1 MSTPSL
7 LNIPYR
13 LKAGTLY
20 SQIPETGLGDFAVT
34 RATSPTNNLS
44 TRVNSL
50 GFIERVNDNV
60 PRLDYPLGG
69 AVNGCP
75 ALLVEPAATNLLFR
89 SEEFDNAYW
98 GKVAGGVA
106 SAPVVTL
113 NAEISPDGTMN
124 ADRVVFNLNGGVLAA
139 DISSLESAS
148 ITHAAAAHAQ
158 SVYARTTDGTN
169 KAFTFVTP
177 SGSSA
182 LITITPTWQRFI
194 VTGTLAATS
203 NFRLRLRG
211 TEGTASSATI
221 ALWGAQYEAGTV
233 PTSYI
238 PTTTAAITRAADVI
252 NKTGV
257 SSLIGQTEG
266 TMYVEFISPSV
277 SAGRIYAIDNGP
289 TITNR
294 ISIFRETASRRLGV
308 IVRSKLSVT
317 NGTIGSSAATAFNAD
332 VPNKTAYAYKS
343 GDYAL
348 AINGAIA
355 ASGNLTFDFNDAL
368 SYTQIAAESGQS
380 QGGPIRILSLALFP
394 NRLTNAQLQ
403 ALTTP

>member
-266 TMYVEFISPSV
+266 T
-277 SAGRIYAIDNGP
+277 IYAEVDLRNTSSGK
-289 TITNR
+289 R
-294 ISIFRETASRRLGV
+294 IFL
-308 IVRSKLSVT
+308 LSDGTTQNEIRVT
-317 NGTIGSSAATAFNAD
+317 SSATNAGDLQFAVRLAGTLIVNAFSPTNVYSNGVFKIAA
-332 VPNKTAYAYKS
+332 VYKS
-343 GDYAL
+343 TDYAL
-348 AINGAIA
+348 YVNGLQVLTSNA
-355 ASGNLTFDFNDAL
+355 AGSIPACNRVDIGSQLGTSNFLNDR
-368 SYTQIAAESGQS
+368 IRAA
-380 QGGPIRILSLALFP
+380 AAYP
-394 NRLTNAQLQ
+394 NRLSNTELI
-403 ALTTP
+403 ALTT

>member
-7 LNIPYR
+7 LNIPY
-13 LKAGTLY
+13 LIKAGTLY
-20 SQIPETGLGDFAVT
+20 SQIPETGAGDFVVT
-34 RATSPTNNLS
+34 RVTSPATNRS
-44 TRVNSL
+44 TRINAD
-50 GFIERVNDNV
+50 GFIELVNDNV

-98 GKVAGGVA
+98 LKGAGGVA

-139 DISSLESAS
+139 DISSLESPS
-148 ITHAAAAHAQ
+148 ITHAAAAHVQ

-182 LITITPTWQRFI
+182 LITITPIWQRFI
-194 VTGTLAATS
+194 VTGTLAATA

-221 ALWGAQYEAGTV
+221 ALWGAQYETGSV

-238 PTTTAAITRAADVI
+238 PTTTQAITRATDVI
-252 NKTGV
+252 DKTNIA
-257 SSLIGQTEG
+257 SLIGQSQG
-266 TMYVEFISPSV
+266 TVYMEVELTRFGVARLVFHVNIGNTNQYFQLTQAANNNFQVLLVNTSGNS
-277 SAGRIYAIDNGP
+277 
-289 TITNR
+289 TIITT
-294 ISIFRETASRRLGV
+294 S
-308 IVRSKLSVT
+308 
-317 NGTIGSSAATAFNAD
+317 AFNTPG
-332 VPNKTAYAYKS
+332 VYKIAFGYQS
-343 GDYAL
+343 GNYAL
-348 AINGAIA
+348 YINGN
-355 ASGNLTFDFNDAL
+355 SVGTSNNTTNFPTSSLTRL
-368 SYTQIAAESGQS
+368 
-380 QGGPIRILSLALFP
+380 ILSDTILGSLRDRIRAVALYP
-394 NRLTNAQLQ
+394 NRLSNAELI